1 MQRVQIDV
9 ADTEE
14 VWAWMH
20 VHEVICC
27 NVSNFNKTP
36 VTGCLPYIKKTWAK
50 LYLTARKQ
58 KVQKKDY
65 F

>member
-36 VTGCLPYIKKTWAK
+36 VTGCLPYIKKT
-50 LYLTARKQ
+50 
-58 KVQKKDY
+58 
-65 F
+65 